1 MCGASHHTM
10 TSKTALCSYVQ
21 DYKDSQARIEEEAFA
36 DFCHTVT
43 KRCVNVARLGQRE
56 YVAVVQFVCTISKT
70 YIQTKFES
78 IFPGCD
84 IVVVTKNCGNEEHV
98 DRVVIRW

>member
-1 MCGASHHTM
+1 M

-36 DFCHTVT
+36 DFCDTVT